1 MFTISEEGSKTQSGN
16 GSTYPSLERRI
27 QMKNNTFLKL
37 STVVSIVLALS
48 ILAFHAAF
56 AASPIEIKAVAFL
69 PPTAHE
75 TKFFLEFIEDVQKR
89 TQGQL
94 KIKFLGGPEVISGF
108 ELVDAVD
115 SGVIQ
120 MAMVATTYLEKR
132 VPVICTNYLIRSL
145 AGKRES
151 GFYDMMAE
159 LIESKSELRFLGEI
173 NPNAGMHLF
182 TNFMAQNPRT
192 DFKGKRIRTIATY
205 DSFIK
210 GLGAVGVVVPR
221 MDIYSAMER
230 GVINGFFAMSLQI
243 LEFGLVDVVKYVVE
257 PQLYWG
263 GCCVVFNLG
272 TWKKLPKD
280 IQKIVKDTLIEKERK
295 WEPLYDKMDREAI
308 EKLKEKGVKET
319 KFSPEDEKWF
329 FNLAIMKEWEE
340 AVKKDPVNA
349 NKVKKFVFGN

>member
-1 MFTISEEGSKTQSGN
+1 LKKGGEIQSGN
-16 GSTYPSLERRI
+16 GPLYPSLERRI
-27 QMKNNTFLKL
+27 QMKNNTLFKL
-37 STVVSIVLALS
+37 STIVGIILALS
-48 ILAFHAAF
+48 TSAFQVAF
-56 AASPIEIKAVAFL
+56 AASPVEIKAVAFL
-69 PPTAHE
+69 PTTAHE

-89 TQGQL
+89 SQGQL

-108 ELVDAVD
+108 ELVDALD

-132 VPVICTNYLIRSL
+132 VPVICSNYLINSL
-145 AGKRES
+145 AGKRKS

-159 LIESKSELRFLGEI
+159 LIESKAELRFLGEI
-173 NPNAGMHLF
+173 NPNAGMHIF

-192 DFKGKRIRTIATY
+192 DFKGKRIRTIGTY
-205 DSFIK
+205 DSFIE

-243 LEFGLVDVVKYVVE
+243 LEFGLVDVVKYVVQ

-263 GCCVVFNLG
+263 GCCVGLNLG

-280 IQKIVKDTLIEKERK
+280 IQKIVQDTLIEKEKK
-295 WEPLYDKMDREAI
+295 WEPLYDKMDRDAI
-308 EKLKEKGVKET
+308 EKLREKGVKEI

-329 FNLAIMKEWEE
+329 FNLAIMKEWDD

-349 NKVKKFVFGN
+349 KKVKKFVFGN